1 MFWSIIT
8 TLNTQKIT
16 LLLHSFN
23 NGFKTYERNTIL
35 KIFFKI
41 ILFIYWDSTPDIRLY
56 IRRSITK

>member
-35 KIFFKI
+35 KI
-41 ILFIYWDSTPDIRLY
+41 ILFINWDSTPDIRLY

>member
-23 NGFKTYERNTIL
+23 NGFKTYERNTIYIL
-35 KIFFKI
+35 TMYSVNIQGFIFVKDK
-41 ILFIYWDSTPDIRLY
+41 YQS
-56 IRRSITK
+56 